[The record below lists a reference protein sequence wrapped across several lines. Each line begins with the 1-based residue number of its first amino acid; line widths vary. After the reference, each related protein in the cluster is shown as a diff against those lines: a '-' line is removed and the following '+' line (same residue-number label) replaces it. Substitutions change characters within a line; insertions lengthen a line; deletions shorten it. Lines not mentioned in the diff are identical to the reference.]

1 VALDVNACV
10 CWSGAKCLRPA
21 AGCWLQVNSTLAAI
35 PAGLPSDL
43 LTSRP
48 DVQEAERALRAANA
62 NIGAGAP
69 PSCRA
74 FADGQWR

>member
-10 CWSGAKCLRPA
+10 CWWARSACGAA

-35 PAGLPSDL
+35 PAGLPSDV